1 MTEYRSGFISSI
13 IDRSDQILNRRHY
26 DITRLL
32 MLLSVGYAMVWERL
46 KFHSNDKEQ
55 NVSDSVKGNKFEK
68 KLGKSNCDGPLKLGS
83 FQYFE
88 TFCKSDEWKFYEVLD
103 YQYKYAI
110 EDLLDAL
117 GSEQVI
123 KRSELK
129 YSTLMRCLRN
139 SLAHGGV
146 HPLSPRQFSLN
157 TSDEFTSFKLGVGSP
172 ENINKIVFVAKKTD
186 QQNTAIGF
194 QIIVMSVNS
203 AYDFWQDWRALLI
216 KNEYFDYAGLDNAA

>member
-1 MTEYRSGFISSI
+1 
-13 IDRSDQILNRRHY
+13 
-26 DITRLL
+26 
-32 MLLSVGYAMVWERL
+32 
-46 KFHSNDKEQ
+46 
-55 NVSDSVKGNKFEK
+55 
-68 KLGKSNCDGPLKLGS
+68 
-83 FQYFE
+83 
-88 TFCKSDEWKFYEVLD
+88 
-103 YQYKYAI
+103 
-110 EDLLDAL
+110 
-117 GSEQVI
+117 
-123 KRSELK
+123 
-129 YSTLMRCLRN
+129 MRCLRN

>member
-13 IDRSDQILNRRHY
+13 IDRSDQILNRGHY
-26 DITRLL
+26 DVTRLL

-55 NVSDSVKGNKFEK
+55 NISDSVKGNKFEK
-68 KLGKSNCDGPLKLGS
+68 KLGKSICDGSLRLGS

-88 TFCKSDEWKFYEVLD
+88 TFYKSDEWQFYEVLD
-103 YQYKYAI
+103 YQYKYTI

-117 GSEQVI
+117 GSAQKIE
-123 KRSELK
+123 RSELK

-146 HPLSPRQFSLN
+146 HPLSPRQLKINTTNEFS
-157 TSDEFTSFKLGVGSP
+157 SFKLGIGSP
-172 ENINKIVFVAKKTD
+172 EKIDKIVFVSKKID
-186 QQNTAIGF
+186 EQDAPIGF
-194 QIIVMSVNS
+194 QIIIMSVNA

-216 KNEYFDYAGLDNAA
+216 TNEYFDYAELDNAA

>member
-13 IDRSDQILNRRHY
+13 IDRSDQILNRDRY
-26 DITRLL
+26 DVTRLL

-46 KFHSNDKEQ
+46 KFYSNDKEQ
-55 NVSDSVKGNKFEK
+55 NVSESVKGNKFEK
-68 KLGKSNCDGPLKLGS
+68 KLGKSICDGPLRLGS

-117 GSEQVI
+117 GSEQI
-123 KRSELK
+123 IERSELK

-146 HPLSPRQFSLN
+146 HPLSPRQSKSNIF
-157 TSDEFTSFKLGVGSP
+157 DEFTSFKLGVGSS
-172 ENINKIVFVAKKTD
+172 EKINKIVFVAKKTD
-186 QQNTAIGF
+186 HQNNAIGF
-194 QIIVMSVNS
+194 QIIVMSVNA
-203 AYDFWQDWRALLI
+203 AYYFWQDWRALLI

>member
-1 MTEYRSGFISSI
+1 M
-13 IDRSDQILNRRHY
+13 
-26 DITRLL
+26 
-32 MLLSVGYAMVWERL
+32 
-46 KFHSNDKEQ
+46 K
-55 NVSDSVKGNKFEK
+55 K
-68 KLGKSNCDGPLKLGS
+68 KLGKSNCDGPLKLAS

-117 GSEQVI
+117 GSEQI
-123 KRSELK
+123 IERSELK

>member
-13 IDRSDQILNRRHY
+13 IDRSDQILNRGHY
-26 DITRLL
+26 DVTRLL

-68 KLGKSNCDGPLKLGS
+68 KLGKSICDGPLRLRS

-117 GSEQVI
+117 GSEQI
-123 KRSELK
+123 IERSELK

-146 HPLSPRQFSLN
+146 HPLSPRQSKSNIF
-157 TSDEFTSFKLGVGSP
+157 DEFTSFKLGVGSS
-172 ENINKIVFVAKKTD
+172 EKINKIVFVAKKTD
-186 QQNTAIGF
+186 HQNNAIGF
-194 QIIVMSVNS
+194 QIIVMSVNA
-203 AYDFWQDWRALLI
+203 AYDFWQDWRALLV

>member
-13 IDRSDQILNRRHY
+13 IDRSDQILNRGHY
-26 DITRLL
+26 DVTRLL

-55 NVSDSVKGNKFEK
+55 HVSDPVKGNKFEK
-68 KLGKSNCDGPLKLGS
+68 NLGKSMCDGPLRLGS
-83 FQYFE
+83 FQYFK
-88 TFCKSDEWKFYEVLD
+88 TFYKSDEWQFYEVLD

-117 GSEQVI
+117 GSAQITE
-123 KRSELK
+123 RSELK

-146 HPLSPRQFSLN
+146 HPLSPRQFRSN
-157 TSDEFTSFKLGVGSP
+157 PSSKFNIFKLGLGSP
-172 ENINKIVFVAKKTD
+172 EVIDKIVFVAKKTD
-186 QQNTAIGF
+186 KQNVPIGF
-194 QIIVMSVNS
+194 QIIVMSVN
-203 AYDFWQDWRALLI
+203 ATHDFWQDWRALLI
-216 KNEYFDYAGLDNAA
+216 KNEYFDYAGLDDAA